1 MLLKLTLLT
10 QFFSPCNFYKF
21 LKSDGEKFEVQIY
34 MKASTKTKAEF
45 SKIFFLYLTFF
56 QETSFEFPLL
66 NLVGI

>member
-1 MLLKLTLLT
+1 MEKS
-10 QFFSPCNFYKF
+10 FFNIFIDYAR
-21 LKSDGEKFEVQIY
+21 EKFEVQIY